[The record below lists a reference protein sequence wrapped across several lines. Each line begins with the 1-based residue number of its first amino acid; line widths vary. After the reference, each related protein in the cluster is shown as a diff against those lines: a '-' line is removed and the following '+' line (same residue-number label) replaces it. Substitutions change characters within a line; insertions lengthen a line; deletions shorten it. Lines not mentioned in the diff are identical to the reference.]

1 MFWWYLLLCEDA
13 VYNFINSIVEGSKFC
28 TDIMKKHFK
37 KEIST
42 NKETN
47 KDFENSTKF
56 HALNN
61 QDSHLNIQI

>member
-1 MFWWYLLLCEDA
+1 
-13 VYNFINSIVEGSKFC
+13 
-28 TDIMKKHFK
+28 MKKHFK
-37 KEIST
+37 KEISF